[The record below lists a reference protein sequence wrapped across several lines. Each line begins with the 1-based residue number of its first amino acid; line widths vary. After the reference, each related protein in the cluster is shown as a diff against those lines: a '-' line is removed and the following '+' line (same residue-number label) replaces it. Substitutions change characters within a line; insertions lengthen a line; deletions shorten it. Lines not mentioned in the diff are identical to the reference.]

1 MLSVHDAVFGSAD
14 LSLHILPPGGGGY
27 RWMETI
33 AIHHPTLTLLHR
45 GHRRQEKPRDGL
57 PSPARRGGIGRV
69 PNGFHPY
76 SGAYV
81 HRGGGKTG

>member
-33 AIHHPTLTLLHR
+33 AIITP
-45 GHRRQEKPRDGL
+45 PL
-57 PSPARRGGIGRV
+57 PSSIEGIGVRKS
-69 PNGFHPY
+69 PATGFPLPP
-76 SGAYV
+76 GE
-81 HRGGGKTG
+81 GE